1 MNSQTKPEIGRKK
14 PQKPKKATFT
24 KGCAVSSGGGGGTI
38 EIMNKAVKMMMNEGL
53 NEDEMKKTKNKSSK
67 TNNDENDETI
77 ALRGWRGDEK
87 EDDDFETDGLG
98 IIPSSSSRRTT
109 TPSLAKTI
117 NDAVSDVATLD
128 ADETVQERMAK
139 QVRDMREKKKKKAK
153 ETTTNGR
160 DDRMKAEEDE
170 RNAADLSKASVHAV
184 PRGLMSSSSNKS
196 GDVSRGSSSVDAV
209 ELIKKHEKHA
219 KKAFRQAEREREQ
232 AQKRLKKVREKK
244 NRERRVFDR
253 AVEKGFSEK
262 WVQKAM
268 EAHPEELS
276 DDEQEE
282 EDEEDEE
289 DEKAK
294 KMRQALRAQKIKV
307 SQTKRFAHVL
317 DFLCLSVPREEMPA
331 AFAALLDAKS
341 ERQHS
346 KIIPTPLHVNARNLN
361 NVVDRSNEYNGE
373 VMVDDPTVKLFQRAM
388 AKRCENSGFGT
399 AESMLAL
406 EKSGW
411 IEEDAFL
418 DLLRS
423 LQPPHESTAVIK
435 EELESVQDLRREEK
449 AALESI

>member
-1 MNSQTKPEIGRKK
+1 M
-14 PQKPKKATFT
+14 
-24 KGCAVSSGGGGGTI
+24 
-38 EIMNKAVKMMMNEGL
+38 
-53 NEDEMKKTKNKSSK
+53 
-67 TNNDENDETI
+67 
-77 ALRGWRGDEK
+77 RGWRGDEK

-98 IIPSSSSRRTT
+98 IIPSSSSRRT

-282 EDEEDEE
+282 EEEEDEE
-289 DEKAK
+289 D
-294 KMRQALRAQKIKV
+294 
-307 SQTKRFAHVL
+307 
-317 DFLCLSVPREEMPA
+317 
-331 AFAALLDAKS
+331 
-341 ERQHS
+341 
-346 KIIPTPLHVNARNLN
+346 
-361 NVVDRSNEYNGE
+361 
-373 VMVDDPTVKLFQRAM
+373 
-388 AKRCENSGFGT
+388 
-399 AESMLAL
+399 
-406 EKSGW
+406 
-411 IEEDAFL
+411 
-418 DLLRS
+418 
-423 LQPPHESTAVIK
+423 
-435 EELESVQDLRREEK
+435 
-449 AALESI
+449 

>member
-1 MNSQTKPEIGRKK
+1 
-14 PQKPKKATFT
+14 
-24 KGCAVSSGGGGGTI
+24 
-38 EIMNKAVKMMMNEGL
+38 
-53 NEDEMKKTKNKSSK
+53 
-67 TNNDENDETI
+67 
-77 ALRGWRGDEK
+77 
-87 EDDDFETDGLG
+87 
-98 IIPSSSSRRTT
+98 
-109 TPSLAKTI
+109 
-117 NDAVSDVATLD
+117 
-128 ADETVQERMAK
+128 
-139 QVRDMREKKKKKAK
+139 MREKKKKKAK

-406 EKSGW
+406 EK
-411 IEEDAFL
+411 
-418 DLLRS
+418 
-423 LQPPHESTAVIK
+423 
-435 EELESVQDLRREEK
+435 K
-449 AALESI
+449 AGG